1 MCIMHIHTEGDGM
14 SVIRRRIA
22 VLAGVV
28 GLLAGSTVASAAS
41 AESTAASCPEGWFCF
56 WDGPNFQGSRG
67 RLSDCGVQYL
77 STWGWGNRIES
88 SYNNT
93 NRVVQYSDAT
103 TGIVWWNQSDTAYGS
118 VPVLNAADRVE
129 RLC

>member
-1 MCIMHIHTEGDGM
+1 M

-22 VLAGVV
+22 VLAGAV
-28 GLLAGSTVASAAS
+28 GLLAGSTVASAS
-41 AESTAASCPEGWFCF
+41 AAPPAPSCPEGWFCF

-93 NRVVQYSDAT
+93 NRTVQYSDAT
-103 TGIVWWNQSDTAYGS
+103 TGAVWFDAPYSAYGW
-118 VPVLNAADRVE
+118 VPVPNAADRVE